1 MSTNSKGLSLHL
13 GLNQVDPAQYEG
25 WDGKLAGCE
34 NDARDMEAI
43 AKEAGFTTKT
53 LLTDK
58 VTATAASTA
67 IADAAGELDAGD
79 IFLLTYSGHGGQ
91 MPDTNGDEP
100 DQLDETWVFY
110 DRQLVDDEL
119 FSLWGTFKPGVRIFV
134 LSDSC
139 HSGSAVRETIEAVRP
154 DVLSNAMSVAPE
166 NGMRAMPRVVAR
178 QVYEA
183 HQSEYDDIQ
192 KRVPAGDSVDVG
204 AHVLLVSGCQDN
216 QTSADGAKNGLFTE
230 TLLKV
235 WGDGKYQGAYRRF
248 YKAIVEDMPP
258 WQSPNWFRVGPRS
271 AAFERSRPFTI

>member
-58 VTATAASTA
+58 ATATAASTA

-79 IFLLTYSGHGGQ
+79 IFFLTYSGHGGQ

-100 DQLDETWVFY
+100 DQLDETWVFH

-139 HSGSAVRETIEAVRP
+139 HSGSAVRETIDAVRP
-154 DVLSNAMSVAPE
+154 DVLANAMSVAPE

-183 HQSEYDDIQ
+183 HQSEYDDNQ

-216 QTSADGAKNGLFTE
+216 QTSADGTRNGLFTQ
-230 TLLKV
+230 TLKQV
-235 WGDGKYQGAYRRF
+235 WDSGRFRGGYRPF
-248 YKAIVEDMPP
+248 WKDIVKRMPP
-258 WQSPNWFRVGPRS
+258 WQSPNLMTVGPTSRT
-271 AAFERSRPFTI
+271 FERTKPFTI